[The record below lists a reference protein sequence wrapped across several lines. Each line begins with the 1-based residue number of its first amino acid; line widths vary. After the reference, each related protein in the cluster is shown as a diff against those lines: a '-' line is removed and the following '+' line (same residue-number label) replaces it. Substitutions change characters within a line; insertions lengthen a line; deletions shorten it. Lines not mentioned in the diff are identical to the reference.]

1 MKFKYRILICGW
13 LCNPYCV
20 HFIPPSHIRGTLS
33 FHSKFNSLHWLHSPF
48 KLCCFWPTP
57 LRYPILAHALLW
69 QFCAFYLS
77 LCLCCGNFCL
87 CIFVCLIGDPLP
99 AGPSPYRTV
108 ALLVESSSNAFKAA
122 TQPPRPPCRTVW
134 PHGHNGL
141 SIHIHSYPWAS
152 HSDNIGILKSA
163 LATQSPKA
171 TIRQKT
177 LYVKTPQLTHSLHIK
192 CPSKRNK
199 LKLS

>member
-99 AGPSPYRTV
+99 AGPSPYRYL
-108 ALLVESSSNAFKAA
+108 ARQWLCSLSL
-122 TQPPRPPCRTVW
+122 RPM
-134 PHGHNGL
+134 
-141 SIHIHSYPWAS
+141 
-152 HSDNIGILKSA
+152 
-163 LATQSPKA
+163 
-171 TIRQKT
+171 
-177 LYVKTPQLTHSLHIK
+177 
-192 CPSKRNK
+192 PSKRR
-199 LKLS
+199 LSPRDPLAVLFGPTGTTAWVFTYIATHERVIPTI